1 MSPHDPLWK
10 AAKPDEDAR
19 RATMERALSPK
30 PKAPAKVDD
39 VASPAEEEPAQ
50 VVAPAPTAEGDHLEK
65 LTIAFRAQ
73 QLEQLRRRLARWTA
87 DGVASASIAEVVR
100 LAVDRILQDLE
111 QDPDAVLRD
120 LRDQVDAEVAAG
132 IERKYSRSRFR
143 SE

>member
-1 MSPHDPLWK
+1 MSPRERPWK
-10 AAKPDEDAR
+10 AAKASDADL
-19 RATMERALSPK
+19 EKINRALSPT
-30 PKAPAKVDD
+30 PAATAKADD

-50 VVAPAPTAEGDHLEK
+50 AATVTPTAEGDHLEK

-73 QLEQLRRRLARWTA
+73 QLQLLRRRLARLEA

-100 LAVDRILQDLE
+100 LAVDRVLQDLE